1 MMKKSTL
8 WIEKEFL
15 LMNWISLTIT
25 HHVHIQQQNK
35 TKISLKLVA
44 VFYDNLLISCLFSL
58 RSLFENDIVSIW
70 AISYFGSIQ
79 FDFRMIQSDPDSDF
93 IYFFTTFYPF
103 FLSGT
108 DFFVGCLDKKKIL
121 FFHVFFTQH
130 LIINIKNKVSYSK
143 QTRREWQIIQ

>member
-93 IYFFTTFYPF
+93 IYFFYHFLPLFSVWDRF
-103 FLSGT
+103 FLLA
-108 DFFVGCLDKKKIL
+108 VWIKKNSFL
-121 FFHVFFTQH
+121 SCFFHPAFD
-130 LIINIKNKVSYSK
+130 NKYK
-143 QTRREWQIIQ
+143 K